1 MKLQASDLEI
11 SDTKNFF
18 FFSILDTVPVPDKI
32 PDKIN

>member
-11 SDTKNFF
+11 SDTKKYY
-18 FFSILDTVPVPDKI
+18 FFSILDAVPDKI